1 MSVYVNCDDTGIG
14 AEALLRLMVVDSDGE
29 PYFDEC
35 SDTYISKEDLAHLLI
50 GEDSDGNPALRVYQ
64 EP

>member
-1 MSVYVNCDDTGIG
+1 
-14 AEALLRLMVVDSDGE
+14 MVVDSDGE